1 MGETAVTRLMGT
13 FGVQSELL
21 IAQILNFCLVA
32 YLLYR
37 FAIKPTLKTVEERQ
51 KKIADGLQYAESMK
65 QQLAAAEKERLQI
78 LKQAQEEAQALLAKA
93 TSEREQYWQVQKKVA
108 DEKVE
113 QIVSQARNAMEVE
126 HRNLLNETKAEV
138 STLVME
144 TTERL
149 LQKVLTDDLRAKLN
163 QQAVSLLSN
172 EHGTKT

>member
-65 QQLAAAEKERLQI
+65 QQLAAAENKR
-78 LKQAQEEAQALLAKA
+78 
-93 TSEREQYWQVQKKVA
+93 KK
-108 DEKVE
+108 K
-113 QIVSQARNAMEVE
+113 RK
-126 HRNLLNETKAEV
+126 RY
-138 STLVME
+138 
-144 TTERL
+144 
-149 LQKVLTDDLRAKLN
+149 
-163 QQAVSLLSN
+163 
-172 EHGTKT
+172 